1 MILDGFISS
10 GERKPPHFHSH
21 PIRLLKPTPCIIHLH
36 GHSFLL
42 TWKSLDMRAGLLH
55 RRLFERHH
63 EMWQDIIQS
72 CNMPRLS
79 GVCSAVFLWIPQ
91 REREGGKKRDNL
103 AQISFGCLS
112 DFYTV
117 FLCLW
122 QSWCQMRACRSCVMV
137 PQLDLLPEHLSM
149 SPLTEVCSLWFCWC
163 VCVCVCLRQVI
174 RDFWLRHP
182 EWQLSS
188 ITAFIM
194 TQAGKL

>member
-91 REREGGKKRDNL
+91 RERGREKKRKTGFSCG
-103 AQISFGCLS
+103 AQQQQRRHWMSWPMKGQLLDGFPRCVLGETAYWWHLQTTNKAVRLKTPISAQW
-112 DFYTV
+112 TV
-117 FLCLW
+117 KMWDSIIF
-122 QSWCQMRACRSCVMV
+122 SNKARSHITHEYFKVLKKSTAAMK
-137 PQLDLLPEHLSM
+137 Q
-149 SPLTEVCSLWFCWC
+149 TSL
-163 VCVCVCLRQVI
+163 
-174 RDFWLRHP
+174 H
-182 EWQLSS
+182 
-188 ITAFIM
+188 
-194 TQAGKL
+194 